1 MIKLKTKDGYQWIN
15 VFKVQKVEV
24 YEKNVYVHL
33 VNISVTSTE
42 SIDHIVAKI
51 EDALI
56 KMAGGHN
63 VQTVN
68 Q

>member
-42 SIDHIVAKI
+42 SIDQIVAKI